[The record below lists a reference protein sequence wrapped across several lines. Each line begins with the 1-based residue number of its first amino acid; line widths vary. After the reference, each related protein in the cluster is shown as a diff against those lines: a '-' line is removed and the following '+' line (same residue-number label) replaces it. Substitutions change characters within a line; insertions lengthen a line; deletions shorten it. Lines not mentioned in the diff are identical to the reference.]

1 MNKEFCFGIIPLK
14 RKDNDW
20 EVFLVKH
27 NKGHWGFPKGHSL
40 REETPEQIACRE
52 VFEETGLSVTKFL
65 QVSPLTEK
73 YIFQDE
79 NKTIDKSVTYF
90 LAEVKGDVKL
100 LNKEVCDS
108 KWVSFD
114 EALELLTFEQA
125 KEVCIEAM
133 KILNLPEEH

>member
-14 RKDNDW
+14 RTEDDW
-20 EVFLVKH
+20 KVFLVKH

-40 REETPEQIACRE
+40 LDESPEQIACRE

-108 KWVSFD
+108 KWVCFD

-133 KILNLPEEH
+133 KILNLPEVH